1 MRNESG
7 SAGILLLQETLT
19 KAREICRKARR
30 HGHPLKGNGFYA
42 SKFSDL
48 HADAT
53 IALSRIRGDLAHSEG
68 APAVMADVET
78 MVKTF
83 FDPNGRAGDRLE
95 PFQQLQFLLK
105 TRIEPLLQHSHHQAS
120 DEFFPREIVAG
131 TRGYIETVA
140 EQACGSYDLSWYDAA
155 AVMARRLLETLIIET
170 YEAHRLD
177 SKIKKADGTFHH
189 LSGLIG
195 ILASETQFNVG
206 RNTKT
211 ALPRLKDLGDQSAH
225 NRRYL
230 AKKKDLDDIRRDFR
244 VALEELVHLSKL
256 KK

>member
-7 SAGILLLQETLT
+7 SAEISPLQETLT
-19 KAREICRKARR
+19 KAGEIRRKAKR
-30 HGHPLKGNGFYA
+30 HGHSLKGSGFYA
-42 SKFSDL
+42 SKFSHL
-48 HADAT
+48 RADAT
-53 IALSRIRGDLAHSEG
+53 IALSRIRGALAQAE
-68 APAVMADVET
+68 APAVLADVET
-78 MVKTF
+78 LMKTF
-83 FDPNGRAGDRLE
+83 FDPNGHEANRPEL
-95 PFQQLQFLLK
+95 FQQLQFLLK
-105 TRIEPLLQHSHHQAS
+105 TGIEPLLQDAHHQAS
-120 DEFFPREIVAG
+120 DELFPREIVAG
-131 TRGYIETVA
+131 TRGYIESVA
-140 EQACGSYDLSWYDAA
+140 EQACGSYDLKWYDAT